1 MPYAYNNT
9 AQRWFDTV
17 TGKFVSETAVV
28 DEMRIHQQATYNV
41 LENATRQLYAGQLTL
56 EQWQIVTAHELKDA
70 HLAQAMFA
78 VGGKRNMTQE
88 NWGRVGGALANQYR
102 YLDNFAN
109 EIAAGNVSLEAAL
122 ARINLYG
129 DATQASYWREYK
141 LATKEQLWWNLG
153 TTEQHCGRCPE
164 LAAASPYNPKDL
176 NQVPGDGNTPCLGH
190 CDCTL
195 SREEI
200 AVPQAVVAGV
210 E

>member
-88 NWGRVGGALANQYR
+88 NWGRVGGTLANEYR
-102 YLDNFAN
+102 YLNQFAIDIQN
-109 EIAAGNVSLEAAL
+109 GSVSEAQAL
-122 ARINLYG
+122 ARIKQYG
-129 DATQASYWREYK
+129 NATQQSYWREYT
-141 LATKEQLWWNLG
+141 LVSEIIYWNLHPA
-153 TTEQHCGRCPE
+153 EHCGDCLS
-164 LAAASPYNPKDL
+164 LAGGSPYKPKDL
-176 NQVPGDGNTPCLGH
+176 NNVPGDGNTQCRGN
-190 CDCTL
+190 CKCTI

-200 AVPQAVVAGV
+200 AVPQAVSTGV

>member
-9 AQRWFDTV
+9 AQRWYDTAS
-17 TGKFVSETAVV
+17 GKFASETAVV
-28 DEMRIHQQATYNV
+28 DEMRVHQQATYTL

-88 NWGRVGGALANQYR
+88 NWGRVGHTLRDQYGYLNQ
-102 YLDNFAN
+102 FA
-109 EIAAGNVSLEAAL
+109 IDIQSGNVSEAMAL
-122 ARINLYG
+122 NRIKMYG

-141 LATKEQLWWNLG
+141 LATKEQIWWNLNIA
-153 TTEQHCGRCPE
+153 EHCDGC
-164 LAAASPYNPKDL
+164 LTMAGGSPYNPQDL
-176 NQVPGDGNTPCLGH
+176 NQVPGDGNTPCLSK
-190 CDCTL
+190 CQCTL
-195 SREEI
+195 TREEM
-200 AVPQAVVAGV
+200 PQAVAVGV